1 MPRCDCLSSGPFR
14 TVIIE
19 RSRNFSGRIKQI
31 MKKLISVLLLAAM
44 LVTLLAS
51 CGSSLKEDEKGA
63 TVKLYMGNEILDF
76 DPAIGYT
83 DDSTAKFL
91 GLVYEGLTRIN
102 SQGKVEY
109 ALMDEYEEFEEIDE
123 EDPSNNK
130 YWIEIKLK
138 ETAWSDGRIVMA
150 DDVVYAWKRVLDPE
164 FSCDAASLLFDIKN
178 ARLVKSGDV
187 SVDDLGL
194 AAIATD
200 IVKVEFDTKIDY
212 DLFFEN
218 VASLALVPLRE
229 DVVARNEKLY
239 KLGEGDPFGRKATT
253 MCSNGPF
260 AVKGMDEG
268 VLLRLERNAYYYRDL
283 AADEA
288 LDKYVTPY
296 RLLISYESED
306 YNMTIEEF
314 SEKLFD
320 EGEIYYLGAFSG
332 VESAKKYE
340 KDAVVT
346 DLLSTHTYIF
356 NIENPLFAD
365 ANVRRALSMAID
377 REYIAKELVY
387 YADAATGLV
396 PSPVYDKKVG
406 DSFRENGGALIST
419 TADLAGAKAL
429 LGGKTGSF
437 TISYMEGRTA
447 EAAIAEYCAEQW
459 RQLGFDVSV
468 SAESI
473 NPRYERNYVNKLA
486 SGDYDIAAIDYQSQ
500 STDSFGV
507 LAPFATAFSGKAV
520 VENNFEPVSYIRGY
534 ENEAYNEL
542 IETAFA
548 EKDRAKRSE
557 TLHAAEKLL
566 MEEMPIM
573 PIIFNKDA
581 YVINDTVNKVGS
593 YYYGYRNFN
602 DTKVKGWR
610 DIESEEAALDSAANA

>member
-1 MPRCDCLSSGPFR
+1 
-14 TVIIE
+14 
-19 RSRNFSGRIKQI
+19 

-44 LVTLLAS
+44 LVTMLAG
-51 CGSSLKEDEKGA
+51 CGSTLKEDEKGA
-63 TVKLYMGNEILDF
+63 TVKLYLGNEILDF

-102 SQGKVEY
+102 SKGKVEY

-123 EDPSNNK
+123 ENPANNK

-138 ETAWSDGRIVMA
+138 DTAWSDGRVVMA
-150 DDVVYAWKRVLDPE
+150 DDVVYAWKRVLDPA

-178 ARLVKSGDV
+178 ARDVKSGDA

-194 AAIATD
+194 ASIATD
-200 IVKVEFDTKIDY
+200 ILKVEFKTKIDY

-239 KLGEGDPFGRKATT
+239 NLGEGDPFGRKATT

-260 AVKGMDEG
+260 AVKGMEEG
-268 VLLRLERNAYYYRDL
+268 YQIRLERNAYYYRDL
-283 AADEA
+283 AADQP
-288 LDKYVTPY
+288 LDKYVVPY
-296 RLLISYESED
+296 RLLICYESEEAS
-306 YNMTIEEF
+306 MTVEQF
-314 SEKLFD
+314 NEKLFD
-320 EGEIYYLGAFSG
+320 EGEIYYLGAFSS

-340 KDAVVT
+340 KDATVN
-346 DLLSTHTYIF
+346 DLLSTHVYMF
-356 NIENPLFAD
+356 NTENPLFAD
-365 ANVRRALSMAID
+365 ADVRRALSMAID
-377 REYIAKELVY
+377 REYIAKEIVY

-396 PSPVYDKKVG
+396 PNPVYDTKVG
-406 DSFRENGGALIST
+406 DSFRENGGALIGT
-419 TADLAGAKAL
+419 TADIEGAKTL

-437 TISYMEGRTA
+437 TISYMENRTA

-459 RQLGFDVSV
+459 RKLGFDVTLSE
-468 SAESI
+468 ESS
-473 NPRYERNYVNKLA
+473 NPRYEKNFLNKLA
-486 SGDYDIAAIDYQSQ
+486 NGDYDVAAIDYQSQ

-520 VENNFEPVSYIRGY
+520 ADNNFEAVPYIRGY
-534 ENEAYNEL
+534 VNEEYNQL

-557 TLHAAEKLL
+557 TLHNAEKLL
-566 MEEMPIM
+566 MDEMPIM

-581 YVINDTVNKVGS
+581 YVTNDTISKVGD

-602 DTKVKGWR
+602 NTKVKDWR
-610 DIESEEAALDSAANA
+610 EIDAAETADQTAVAAE